1 MRISRPP
8 IFSVQYKMT
17 TYPDEIPE
25 NPEPVEVE
33 EEDETEDE
41 IEEGEIVTDDDEL
54 EDFEEDLDDGVDVP
68 TLMTSLLATEE
79 GETVCTALV
88 GISQQLQ
95 IQNKILIKILAQLKN

>member
-1 MRISRPP
+1 
-8 IFSVQYKMT
+8 MT

-33 EEDETEDE
+33 EEDESEDE

-54 EDFEEDLDDGVDVP
+54 EDFQEDLDVP

>member
-1 MRISRPP
+1 
-8 IFSVQYKMT
+8 MT

-33 EEDETEDE
+33 EEDESEDE
-41 IEEGEIVTDDDEL
+41 IEEGEIVTDDDDEL
-54 EDFEEDLDDGVDVP
+54 EDFQEDLDVP

>member
-1 MRISRPP
+1 
-8 IFSVQYKMT
+8 MT
-17 TYPDEIPE
+17 TCPDEVPE
-25 NPEPVEVE
+25 NPDPGETE
-33 EEDETEDE
+33 EEDETENE
-41 IEEGEIVTDDDEL
+41 IEEGEIVTDNDDDEL
-54 EDFEEDLDDGVDVP
+54 EDFQEDLDVP